1 MKKKGH
7 ILIVDDDPDVLHT
20 ARMILKKEFEKVDV
34 ESSPIRLESI
44 LRKEDIDLVILDM
57 NFKIGATTGNEGL
70 FWLKKIKDI
79 SPETYVLMNTAYG
92 DINLAVETM
101 KLGAVDF
108 LVKPWE
114 KEKLI
119 TTVNT
124 VFQLAQ
130 SNKKVK
136 KLEGKQSMLSKDL
149 DAGYSE
155 LITKSASMKP
165 ILEIIKKVAVTDASV
180 LILGENG
187 TGKELI
193 AREIHRSSDRAK
205 ESMIKVDLGALP
217 ESLFESELFGH
228 VKGAFTDAKEDRAG
242 RFEIADGGSLF
253 LDEIG
258 NLSIMM
264 QMKLLSVLQNR
275 WVNRV
280 GSSKPVPFD
289 VRLISATNRPLYDMV
304 AAQTFR
310 QDLIYRIN
318 TVEIELPPLR
328 ERREDIPLLVD
339 HYLTIYGD
347 KYNKKG
353 IRIDERA
360 SKKLSVYPW
369 PGNIRELQHAIERAV
384 IMSEGIKINA
394 DNVLPISK
402 REISNTK
409 NSVKVKDVEKE
420 AISKAIEM
428 CGGNLSNAAEEL
440 GIGRTTLYRK
450 MKKYGLD

>member
-1 MKKKGH
+1 MKKKGY

-20 ARMILKKEFEKVDV
+20 AKLILKKAYDRVEV
-34 ESSPIRLESI
+34 ESSPVRLESI
-44 LRKEDIDLVILDM
+44 LKKEDIDLVILDM

-70 FWLKKIKDI
+70 FWLKRIKEI

-92 DINLAVETM
+92 DINLAVEAM

-114 KEKLI
+114 KEKFI

-124 VFQLAQ
+124 VFQLSQ
-130 SNKKVK
+130 SNKKINQ
-136 KLEGKQSMLSKDL
+136 LERKQSVLTQDL
-149 DAGYSE
+149 DAGFTE
-155 LITKSASMKP
+155 LITKSSSMKP
-165 ILEIIKKVAVTDASV
+165 VLEIIRKVAATDASV

-193 AREIHRSSDRAK
+193 AREIHRSSHRAQ
-205 ESMIKVDLGALP
+205 ESLVKVDLGALP

-258 NLSIMM
+258 NLSLMM

-275 WVNRV
+275 WLNRV
-280 GSSKPVPFD
+280 GSSRSVPFD
-289 VRLISATNRPLYDMV
+289 IRLISATNRPINDMV
-304 AAQTFR
+304 AASTFR
-310 QDLIYRIN
+310 QDLLYRIN
-318 TVEIELPPLR
+318 TVELELPPLR
-328 ERREDIPLLVD
+328 ERREDIPLLVG
-339 HYLTIYGD
+339 HYLTVYSE
-347 KYNKKG
+347 KYNKQG
-353 IRIDERA
+353 MTVDERA
-360 SKKLSVYPW
+360 FKKLGLYPW
-369 PGNIRELQHAIERAV
+369 PGNIRELQHAVERAV
-384 IMSEGIKINA
+384 IMSEGNKINA
-394 DNVLPISK
+394 ENILPASK
-402 REISNTK
+402 RVAPKTS
-409 NSVKVKDVEKE
+409 NSVKVEDVEKN
-420 AISKAIEM
+420 AIQRAIEM
-428 CGGNLSNAAEEL
+428 CGGNLSQAAEEL

>member
-193 AREIHRSSDRAK
+193 AREIHRSSDRSK